1 MSLSTLEAYDLVRFA
16 EAFDSRLAAAD
27 ELLAGRPGLEREKEW
42 LATAVQLIRTERA
55 PAASI
60 LEKVRDLPELEE
72 VREEFAFNLQNVWV
86 DSLEKLHAGITFCAS
101 SRSPVIEALFPHLK
115 FPQLRRAS
123 RETLQEFV
131 ASYERRLKSSYVS
144 RILARDDFSFV
155 RPVLNQVATAYAH
168 WQSCFAPVQ
177 LPHEQA
183 APLRAEL
190 IALGKRL
197 DIALRQARCLAEAA
211 LAPLP
216 EAFENSGLAA
226 KPRKRAGRGLP
237 IPDSTEVAPPEAGAP
252 EAEVVDPTPLESN
265 SVEPSAAE
273 LAELAALSGS
283 APPSEP
289 GSSEA
294 PPEAGAPEIA
304 AAAPASEAQPASEP
318 PPAPPAAEPPAAEPP
333 AAEAS
338 APEAAPDPEAKP
350 TPEARSAPKVAGKR
364 GRKKSEPKSTTSES
378 T

>member
-16 EAFDSRLAAAD
+16 EAIDARLAAAD

-42 LATAVQLIRTERA
+42 LATAIQIVRTERA
-55 PAASI
+55 PAPAL

-72 VREEFAFNLQNVWV
+72 VREEFAFTLQNLWV

-101 SRSPVIEALFPHLK
+101 SRAPVIEALFPHLK

-123 RETLQEFV
+123 RDAIQEFV
-131 ASYERRLKSSYVS
+131 AGYERRLKSSYVS

-155 RPVLNQVATAYAH
+155 RPVLDQVATAYAT
-168 WQSCFAPVQ
+168 WQASFTPVQ

-190 IALGKRL
+190 IALGKKL
-197 DIALRQARCLAEAA
+197 DVALRQARCLAEAS
-211 LAPLP
+211 LAPVP

-237 IPDSTEVAPPEAGAP
+237 FIDSAEPGALETSASEADAP
-252 EAEVVDPTPLESN
+252 EADAIAVTPRETD

-273 LAELAALSGS
+273 LAELAALSGA
-283 APPSEP
+283 APAEPDSP
-289 GSSEA
+289 GSIDA
-294 PPEAGAPEIA
+294 PPEPPPSPEA
-304 AAAPASEAQPASEP
+304 AAAPEAP
-318 PPAPPAAEPPAAEPP
+318 PIPEPAPPK
-333 AAEAS
+333 
-338 APEAAPDPEAKP
+338 AP
-350 TPEARSAPKVAGKR
+350 SKR
-364 GRKKSEPKSTTSES
+364 GRKKNDSKSTSEPA
-378 T
+378 